1 MKKLINIEAEL
12 KKKKTKKQK
21 NELLRKK
28 RVFPHISQ
36 ILLS

>member
-12 KKKKTKKQK
+12 KKNKTKKQK
-21 NELLRKK
+21 HELLRKK